1 MESGLAGNPAES
13 AQNEL
18 RPLQIL
24 PHTIRFGLASVHL
37 DFEIH
42 RVEAPLGRELQ
53 I

>member
-13 AQNEL
+13 QNEP
-18 RPLQIL
+18 RPLQIP

-42 RVEAPLGRELQ
+42 RVEAPLGPELQ